1 MKKIIGAK
9 TLKTAIGAC
18 IAMLI
23 ASGIGLKYS
32 ASAGIITI
40 LSIQNTR
47 RESLQIAIRRFIAT
61 VVALFIGSCCFL
73 LFGFNPISFAIY
85 LLVFIPTAVRLKV
98 TEGIVP
104 SSVLVT
110 HLLGDGYVGSSLI
123 INELLLMLIGAG
135 IALIV
140 NLYMPSLEESLLQEK
155 KKIEANMYLI
165 FIKMEQALK
174 VEGHTLDIESE
185 MLLLEKGLKEGMV
198 KARQYRNNFYI
209 GNKSLYEKYFDM
221 RFSQYQIMLYMQQHF
236 ERFYMV
242 AKEAYEVANLT
253 HEIALSIRGKVLVEA
268 LLEHIEELRRHFK
281 ESSLPASR
289 DEFENRAMLYQFLTD
304 VEQFLDVKK
313 SFKESLSEA
322 EKQEYLKYYDL

>member
-1 MKKIIGAK
+1 M
-9 TLKTAIGAC
+9 T
-18 IAMLI
+18 
-23 ASGIGLKYS
+23 
-32 ASAGIITI
+32 
-40 LSIQNTR
+40 
-47 RESLQIAIRRFIAT
+47 
-61 VVALFIGSCCFL
+61 
-73 LFGFNPISFAIY
+73 
-85 LLVFIPTAVRLKV
+85 
-98 TEGIVP
+98 
-104 SSVLVT
+104 
-110 HLLGDGYVGSSLI
+110 
-123 INELLLMLIGAG
+123 
-135 IALIV
+135 
-140 NLYMPSLEESLLQEK
+140 
-155 KKIEANMYLI
+155 
-165 FIKMEQALK
+165 
-174 VEGHTLDIESE
+174 
-185 MLLLEKGLKEGMV
+185 
-198 KARQYRNNFYI
+198 YI
-209 GNKSLYEKYFDM
+209 GKKSLYEKYFDM